1 MAWIWNRT
9 GGSLVGVILVH
20 GSINTV
26 TASLTQIY
34 PAEVVTNSL
43 LNVVLG
49 FAAAAVAVIV
59 ATRGRLGHPSQ
70 PLIPTALGG
79 ATGH

>member
-1 MAWIWNRT
+1 MLGCVLGLLTLAL
-9 GGSLVGVILVH
+9 GLLLSGVLPRWVPL
-20 GSINTV
+20 
-26 TASLTQIY
+26 ALL
-34 PAEVVTNSL
+34 AFVV